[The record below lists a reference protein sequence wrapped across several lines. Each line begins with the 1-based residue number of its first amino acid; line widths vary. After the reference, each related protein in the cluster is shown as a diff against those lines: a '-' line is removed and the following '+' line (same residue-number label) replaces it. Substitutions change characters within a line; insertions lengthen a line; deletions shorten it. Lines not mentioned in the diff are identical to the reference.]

1 WADFVSGY
9 ALMVGLGLRH
19 EVRAAPC
26 RLRGTRSERVRDG
39 AVPAG
44 RGPDRAQEAACRGG
58 IETAPQGRQAR
69 AQRRVLEQR
78 GECEGI
84 LAEQLGKRGRGGVGE
99 KGRSMT
105 P

>member
-1 WADFVSGY
+1 MRRGT
-9 ALMVGLGLRH
+9 
-19 EVRAAPC
+19 AAPTRAPLC
-26 RLRGTRSERVRDG
+26 VTDFLRMHR
-39 AVPAG
+39 PF
-44 RGPDRAQEAACRGG
+44 EAAQQTSTFPGWNSSASCSAASP
-58 IETAPQGRQAR
+58 TTSPAPDMRLAYLFFPR
-69 AQRRVLEQR
+69 FPVQRRVLEQG